1 LAHDDVPWIDFQEA
15 LVTTLHLPINEP
27 QHKDRIELNFKC
39 LKALLATQP
48 KSQTTTNK
56 NETVALR
63 NWGKILQWFG
73 AIRDPEATPTN
84 TATFMDDVTNIL
96 KQPWFHGDTDLQ
108 RAQELLS
115 GKPAGTFMIRFSS
128 LEGWYTISQIHGRI
142 IQHQRIGHQP
152 GDPYV
157 IENDSYNSL
166 LDLVDQRNLK
176 QPCDGSRYTLLF
188 QPDDTQPGYFNNYK
202 L

>member
-1 LAHDDVPWIDFQEA
+1 
-15 LVTTLHLPINEP
+15 LPPN
-27 QHKDRIELNFKC
+27 LN
-39 LKALLATQP
+39 P
-48 KSQTTTNK
+48 KQQQKKS
-56 NETVALR
+56 ETVALR

-73 AIRDPEATPTN
+73 PIRDPETTPHTN
-84 TATFMDDVTNIL
+84 TFMDEITKIL
-96 KQPWFHGDTDLQ
+96 KEPWFHGDTDLQ

-152 GDPYV
+152 GDPFV
-157 IENDSYNSL
+157 IENDAYNSL
-166 LDLVDQRNLK
+166 FDLVEQRSLK
-176 QPCDGSRYTLLF
+176 QPCEGSRYLLLF

-202 L
+202 S